1 MTRTAKIGLGV
12 LAALLLLPVV
22 VIAALLFLVDPNAFK
37 PEIASVVKDK
47 TDMELAI
54 DEHIDWQLWPRI
66 GLRLGKTTLT
76 EPGHGPLLAV
86 HKAAV
91 DVELMPLFGKK
102 VVINAIKVDG
112 AQINFIQRKDGT
124 TNWDRM
130 LKKLAENP
138 EEESEAID
146 LNIADVQ
153 VRNSALKAVD
163 ESTGAVREIKAL
175 TLTSQDIDL
184 KKEFPVE
191 LGFEFSQQAEGKT
204 LLAKNALKSR
214 VKLDQDNQHFWLN
227 GVELTSALSGSLLP
241 APMDVKLAGAIDAD
255 VKAGLHQL
263 KGLKLDVAY
272 KDPALKS
279 PATVSLATELKANL
293 VDQRIELP
301 SLSLAAS
308 YPDKTLPA
316 PATVK
321 LDGKVSADLKTQLV
335 QATGL
340 KLAASYPQAGRP
352 APITASFAGDISAQ
366 LDKSTATL
374 PAFTLIAVLPDKQFP
389 KPLRVDLNGA
399 VNANW
404 AEGVVALSNA
414 TLKALNVV
422 AQLKADATLPMTG
435 ADGKAKPMAVRG
447 NLATNTFDARAA
459 MAALGMKPPVMR
471 DPKTLKAVSLS
482 ANIVGDERS
491 LLLKDLAIRLDDSR
505 IRGEAGISDLKSFRQ
520 YARLNVDGID
530 VDRYMAPE
538 GPKPA
543 APAPAAKPAAA
554 SAGVL
559 PVETLRGLNL
569 DAAVSV
575 GSLRALGYSISNAKL
590 NVAASKGRVN
600 LNDVSGTVFN
610 GGFTVK
616 GVVDASGAQPKL
628 ALTPSLRNLD
638 IAPLAQKMLGKDL
651 LAGRV
656 NYEGQLNLAGNTT
669 DAWVRSLSGASNVKL
684 ENGLLR
690 GMNLTDLVV
699 KEMGTAAQFL
709 PLLTGKDAATIVS
722 KQNDTEIANLAADAA
737 INQGVVSNKGFNADL
752 RKGKLNG
759 SGNFNIVTK
768 DVDYHF
774 QLALDK
780 SLIGEKYAGYAIP
793 VRCKGNL
800 LGNIAS
806 LCKPDARALREMLV
820 KAAAEKQLGGKLA
833 GKLGV
838 APEAM
843 ADPKKAAEEAAKAK
857 LEEEK
862 KKAEQK
868 LQEQLMKKLKLF

>member
-1 MTRTAKIGLGV
+1 MTRSAKIGLGV
-12 LAALLLLPVV
+12 LAALLLLPVLV
-22 VIAALLFLVDPNAFK
+22 VAALLFLIDPNAFK

-86 HKAAV
+86 NKAAV

-102 VVINAIKVDG
+102 VVINAINVDG
-112 AQINFIQRKDGT
+112 AQVNFIQRKDGT

-153 VRNSALKAVD
+153 VKNSALKAID
-163 ESTGAVREIKAL
+163 ETTGAVREIKEL
-175 TLTSQDIDL
+175 TLTSQNIDL
-184 KKEFPVE
+184 KQEFPVE
-191 LGFEFSQQAEGKT
+191 LGFEFAQTADGKT

-214 VKLDQDNQHFWLN
+214 VKMDQDNQHFWLN

-241 APMDVKLAGAIDAD
+241 APVDVKLAGAIDAD

-263 KGLKLDVAY
+263 KGLKLNVAY

-279 PATVSLATELKANL
+279 PATVSLATDLKANL
-293 VDQRIELP
+293 ADQRIELP
-301 SLSLAAS
+301 SLSLNAT
-308 YPDKTLPA
+308 YPDKTLSA

-321 LDGKVSADLKTQLV
+321 LDGRVLADLKTQLV
-335 QATGL
+335 QVTGL

-352 APITASFAGDISAQ
+352 APITASFAGDVSAQ

-374 PAFTLIAVLPDKQFP
+374 PAFTVVAVLPDKQFP

-414 TLKALNVV
+414 TVKALNVI
-422 AQLKADATLPMTG
+422 AQLKADANLPMTG
-435 ADGKAKPMAVRG
+435 ADGKARPMAVRG

-482 ANIVGDERS
+482 ANIVGDDRS
-491 LLLKDLAIRLDDSR
+491 LMLKDLAIRLDDTR
-505 IRGEAGISDLKSFRQ
+505 IRGEAGISDLKAFRQ

-538 GPKPA
+538 A
-543 APAPAAKPAAA
+543 ATPAPAASQKPAAA
-554 SAGVL
+554 STGVI
-559 PVETLRGLNL
+559 PVETLRGLNM
-569 DAAVSV
+569 DAAVTV
-575 GSLRALGYSISNAKL
+575 GSLRAMGYSISNAKL
-590 NVAASKGRVN
+590 NVDASKGRVN
-600 LNDVSGTVFN
+600 LRDVSGTVFN
-610 GGFTVK
+610 GGFNVK

-638 IAPLAQKMLGKDL
+638 IAPLAKQMLGKDL

-656 NYEGQLNLAGNTT
+656 NYEGQLNLAGNST

-690 GMNLTDLVV
+690 GMNLTDLVI
-699 KEMGTAAQFL
+699 KELGSAAQFM

-722 KQNDTEIANLAADAA
+722 KQNDTEIANLAADAS
-737 INQGVVSNKGFNADL
+737 ISQGVVSNKGFNADL

-768 DVDYHF
+768 EVDYHF

-838 APEAM
+838 SPEAV

-857 LEEEK
+857 LDEEK

>member
-1 MTRTAKIGLGV
+1 MTRSAKIGLGV
-12 LAALLLLPVV
+12 LAALLLLPVG

-47 TDMELAI
+47 TDMDLAI

-76 EPGHGPLLAV
+76 EPGQGPLLAV
-86 HKAAV
+86 NKAAV

-102 VVINAIKVDG
+102 VVINAVNVDG
-112 AQINFIQRKDGT
+112 AQVNFIQRKDGS

-146 LNIADVQ
+146 LNIADVK
-153 VRNSALKAVD
+153 VSNSALKAVD
-163 ESTGAVREIKAL
+163 EATGAVREIKAL
-175 TLTSQDIDL
+175 TLKSQNIDL
-184 KKEFPVE
+184 KQEFPVE

-214 VKLDQDNQHFWLN
+214 VKMDQDNQHFWLN

-241 APMDVKLAGAIDAD
+241 APVDVQLAGAIDAN

-263 KGLKLDVAY
+263 KGLKLDVVY

-279 PATVSLATELKANL
+279 PATVSLAAELKANL
-293 VDQRIELP
+293 VDQRVELP
-301 SLSLAAS
+301 SLSLSAS
-308 YPDKTLPA
+308 YPDKTLSA

-321 LDGKVSADLKTQLV
+321 LDGKVLADLKTQLV

-352 APITASFAGDISAQ
+352 APITANFAGDISAQ
-366 LDKSTATL
+366 LDQSRATL
-374 PAFTLIAVLPDKQFP
+374 PAFTLVAVLPDKQFP

-414 TLKALNVV
+414 TVKALNVV
-422 AQLKADATLPMTG
+422 AQLNANASLPLTG

-459 MAALGMKPPVMR
+459 MVALGMQPPAMR
-471 DPKTLKAVSLS
+471 DPKTLKAVSVS

-491 LLLKDLAIRLDDSR
+491 LMLKDLMIRLDETR
-505 IRGEAGISDLKSFRQ
+505 IRGEAGISDLKTFRQ

-538 GPKPA
+538 TASA
-543 APAPAAKPAAA
+543 APAAAKPAAA
-554 SAGVL
+554 GAGVI
-559 PVETLRGLNL
+559 PVETLRGLNVE
-569 DAAVSV
+569 AAVTV
-575 GSLRALGYSISNAKL
+575 GSLRAMGYSISNAKL
-590 NVAASKGRVN
+590 NVDASKGRVN
-600 LNDVSGTVFN
+600 LHDVSGTVFN
-610 GGFTVK
+610 GGFNVK

-656 NYEGQLNLAGNTT
+656 NYEGQLNLAGNST

-690 GMNLTDLVV
+690 GMNLTDLVI
-699 KEMGTAAQFL
+699 KEMGSAAQFL
-709 PLLTGKDAATIVS
+709 PLLTGKDAATIVA

-737 INQGVVSNKGFNADL
+737 INQGVISNKGLNADL
-752 RKGKLNG
+752 RKGKLSG

-768 DVDYHF
+768 EVDYQF

-838 APEAM
+838 SPEAA
-843 ADPKKAAEEAAKAK
+843 ADPKRVAEDAAKAK

>member
-1 MTRTAKIGLGV
+1 MTRSAKIGLGV
-12 LAALLLLPVV
+12 LAALLLLPVLV
-22 VIAALLFLVDPNAFK
+22 VAALLFLVDPNAFK

-102 VVINAIKVDG
+102 VVINAVNVDG
-112 AQINFIQRKDGT
+112 AQVNFIQRKDGT

-153 VRNSALKAVD
+153 VKNSALKAVD
-163 ESTGAVREIKAL
+163 ETTGAVREVKAL
-175 TLTSQDIDL
+175 TLKSQNIDL
-184 KKEFPVE
+184 RQEFPVE
-191 LGFEFSQQAEGKT
+191 LGFEFAQTADGKT
-204 LLAKNALKSR
+204 LLAKNAIKSR
-214 VKLDQDNQHFWLN
+214 VKMDQDNQHFWLN

-241 APMDVKLAGAIDAD
+241 APVDVKLAGAIDAD

-263 KGLKLDVAY
+263 KGLKLNVVY

-279 PATVSLATELKANL
+279 PATVDLATELKANL
-293 VDQRIELP
+293 VDQRVELP
-301 SLSLAAS
+301 ALSLNAT
-308 YPDKTLPA
+308 YPDKALSA

-321 LDGKVSADLKTQLV
+321 LDGRMLADLKTQLV
-335 QATGL
+335 QVTGL

-352 APITASFAGDISAQ
+352 APITASFAGDISTQ

-374 PAFTLIAVLPDKQFP
+374 SAFTLVAVLPDKQFP

-422 AQLKADATLPMTG
+422 AQVKADATLPMTG
-435 ADGKAKPMAVRG
+435 ADGKAKPMEVRG

-471 DPKTLKAVSLS
+471 DPKALKAVSLS

-491 LLLKDLAIRLDDSR
+491 LMLKDLAIRLDDTR
-505 IRGEAGISDLKSFRQ
+505 IRGEAGISDLKTLRQ

-538 GPKPA
+538 SA
-543 APAPAAKPAAA
+543 TPAPAASPKPAAA
-554 SAGVL
+554 SAGVI
-559 PVETLRGLNL
+559 PVETLRGLNM
-569 DAAVSV
+569 DAAVTV
-575 GSLRALGYSISNAKL
+575 GSLRAMGYSVSNAKL
-590 NVAASKGRVN
+590 NVDASKGRVN
-600 LNDVSGTVFN
+600 LRDVSGTVFN
-610 GGFTVK
+610 GGFNVK

-638 IAPLAQKMLGKDL
+638 IAPLAKQMLGKDL

-656 NYEGQLNLAGNTT
+656 NYEGQLNLTGNST
-669 DAWVRSLSGASNVKL
+669 DAWVRSLGGVSNVKL

-690 GMNLTDLVV
+690 GMNLTDLVI
-699 KEMGTAAQFL
+699 KELGSAAQFL
-709 PLLTGKDAATIVS
+709 PLLTGKDAATLVS
-722 KQNDTEIANLAADAA
+722 KQNDTEIANLAADAS
-737 INQGVVSNKGFNADL
+737 INQGVVSNKGLNADL

-768 DVDYHF
+768 EVDYHF

-806 LCKPDARALREMLV
+806 LCKPDGRALREMLV

-838 APEAM
+838 SPEAV
-843 ADPKKAAEEAAKAK
+843 ADPKKAAEEAAKAR
-857 LEEEK
+857 LDEEK

-868 LQEQLMKKLKLF
+868 LQDQLMKKLKLF

>member
-1 MTRTAKIGLGV
+1 MTRSAKIGLGV
-12 LAALLLLPVV
+12 LAALLLLPVG

-47 TDMELAI
+47 TDMDLAI

-76 EPGHGPLLAV
+76 EPGQGPLLAV
-86 HKAAV
+86 NKAAV

-102 VVINAIKVDG
+102 VVINAVNVDG
-112 AQINFIQRKDGT
+112 AQVNFIQRKDGS

-146 LNIADVQ
+146 LNIADVK
-153 VRNSALKAVD
+153 VTNSALKAVD
-163 ESTGAVREIKAL
+163 EATGAVREIKAL
-175 TLTSQDIDL
+175 TLKSQNIDL
-184 KKEFPVE
+184 KQEFPVE

-214 VKLDQDNQHFWLN
+214 VKMDQDNQHFWLN

-241 APMDVKLAGAIDAD
+241 APVDVQLAGAIDAD

-263 KGLKLDVAY
+263 KGLKLDVVY

-279 PATVSLATELKANL
+279 PATVSLVTDLKANL
-293 VDQRIELP
+293 VDQRVELP
-301 SLSLAAS
+301 SLSLSAS
-308 YPDKTLPA
+308 YPDKTLSA

-321 LDGKVSADLKTQLV
+321 LDGKVLADLKTQLV

-352 APITASFAGDISAQ
+352 APITANFAGDISAQ
-366 LDKSTATL
+366 LDQSRATL
-374 PAFTLIAVLPDKQFP
+374 PAFTLVAVLPDKQFP

-414 TLKALNVV
+414 TVKALNVV
-422 AQLKADATLPMTG
+422 AQLNANASLPLTG

-459 MAALGMKPPVMR
+459 MAALGMQPPAMR
-471 DPKTLKAVSLS
+471 DPKTLKAVSVS

-491 LLLKDLAIRLDDSR
+491 LMLKDLMIRLDETR
-505 IRGEAGISDLKSFRQ
+505 IRGEAGISDLKTFRQ

-530 VDRYMAPE
+530 VDRYMAQE
-538 GPKPA
+538 TASA
-543 APAPAAKPAAA
+543 APAAAKPAAA
-554 SAGVL
+554 GAGVI
-559 PVETLRGLNL
+559 PVETLRGLNV
-569 DAAVSV
+569 DAAVTV
-575 GSLRALGYSISNAKL
+575 GSLRAMGYSISNAKL
-590 NVAASKGRVN
+590 NVDASKGRVN
-600 LNDVSGTVFN
+600 LRDVSGTVFN
-610 GGFTVK
+610 GGFNVK

-656 NYEGQLNLAGNTT
+656 NYEGQLNLAGNST

-690 GMNLTDLVV
+690 GMNLTDLVI
-699 KEMGTAAQFL
+699 KEMGSAAQFL
-709 PLLTGKDAATIVS
+709 PLLTGKDAATIVA

-737 INQGVVSNKGFNADL
+737 ISQGVISNKGLNADL
-752 RKGKLNG
+752 RKGKLSG

-768 DVDYHF
+768 EVDYQF

-838 APEAM
+838 SPEAA
-843 ADPKKAAEEAAKAK
+843 ADPKKAAEDAAKAK

>member
-1 MTRTAKIGLGV
+1 MTRSAKIGLGV
-12 LAALLLLPVV
+12 LAALLLLPVL

-86 HKAAV
+86 NKAAV

-102 VVINAIKVDG
+102 VVINAINVDG
-112 AQINFIQRKDGT
+112 AQVNFIQRKDGT

-130 LKKLAENP
+130 LKRLAENP

-153 VRNSALKAVD
+153 VKNSALKAID
-163 ESTGAVREIKAL
+163 ETTGAVREIKAL
-175 TLTSQDIDL
+175 TLKSQNIDL
-184 KKEFPVE
+184 KQEFPVE
-191 LGFEFSQQAEGKT
+191 LGFEFAQTADGKT
-204 LLAKNALKSR
+204 LLAKNAIKSR
-214 VKLDQDNQHFWLN
+214 VKMDQDNQHFWLN
-227 GVELTSALSGSLLP
+227 GVELSSALSGSLLP
-241 APMDVKLAGAIDAD
+241 APVDVTLAANIDAD
-255 VKAGLHQL
+255 VKAGLHQV
-263 KGLKLDVAY
+263 KGLKLGVVY

-279 PATVSLATELKANL
+279 PATVDLATELKANL
-293 VDQRIELP
+293 VDQRVELP
-301 SLSLAAS
+301 SLSLHAS
-308 YPDKTLPA
+308 YPDKTLSA

-321 LDGKVSADLKTQLV
+321 LDGKVLADLKTQLV
-335 QATGL
+335 QVTGL

-352 APITASFAGDISAQ
+352 APITASFAGDVSAQ

-374 PAFTLIAVLPDKQFP
+374 PAFTVVAVLPDKQFP

-404 AEGVVALSNA
+404 ADGVVALSNA
-414 TLKALNVV
+414 TVKALNVI
-422 AQLKADATLPMTG
+422 AQLKADANLPMTG
-435 ADGKAKPMAVRG
+435 ADGKARPMAVRG

-482 ANIVGDERS
+482 ANIVGDDRS
-491 LLLKDLAIRLDDSR
+491 LMLKDLAIRLDDTR
-505 IRGEAGISDLKSFRQ
+505 IRGEAGISDLKAFRQ

-538 GPKPA
+538 A
-543 APAPAAKPAAA
+543 ATPAPAASQKPAAA
-554 SAGVL
+554 STGVI
-559 PVETLRGLNL
+559 PVETLRGLNM
-569 DAAVSV
+569 DAAVTV
-575 GSLRALGYSISNAKL
+575 GSLRAMGYSISNAKL
-590 NVAASKGRVN
+590 NVDASKGRVN
-600 LNDVSGTVFN
+600 LRDVSGTVFN
-610 GGFTVK
+610 GGFNVK

-638 IAPLAQKMLGKDL
+638 IAPLAKQMLGKDL

-656 NYEGQLNLAGNTT
+656 NYEGQLNLAGNST

-690 GMNLTDLVV
+690 GMNLTDLVI
-699 KEMGTAAQFL
+699 KELGSAAQFL
-709 PLLTGKDAATIVS
+709 PLLTGKDAATLVS
-722 KQNDTEIANLAADAA
+722 KQNDTEIANLTADAS
-737 INQGVVSNKGFNADL
+737 ISQGVVSNKGFNADL

-768 DVDYHF
+768 EVDYHF

-806 LCKPDARALREMLV
+806 LCKPDGRALREMLV
-820 KAAAEKQLGGKLA
+820 KAAAEKQLGSKLA

-838 APEAM
+838 APEAV

-857 LEEEK
+857 LDQEK
-862 KKAEQK
+862 QKAEQK